1 MNKILII
8 EDDYFSAKR
17 LKRLILDIDDAV
29 DIHGPLE
36 SVNKVVEELTTS
48 NDYDLIFSDIR
59 LVDGDVFEA
68 FRMVMPKSF
77 VIFTTVY
84 DEYSMQAIKNNGID
98 YLMKPIDFKEL
109 RLAMDRLNVL
119 ASGQHEESC
128 SQLDRLLNGT
138 HKYRERFLVNKGDEL
153 IMLYADNISYII
165 KTESN
170 VLAFVE
176 DGTSYLLAMTMAELE
191 QDLDPD
197 KFFRINR
204 QYIANIKSIVKI
216 RLFFNSKLIVKL
228 KGCDDND
235 IMISKEKA
243 AQFRKWLDR

>member
-1 MNKILII
+1 
-8 EDDYFSAKR
+8 
-17 LKRLILDIDDAV
+17 
-29 DIHGPLE
+29 
-36 SVNKVVEELTTS
+36 
-48 NDYDLIFSDIR
+48 
-59 LVDGDVFEA
+59 
-68 FRMVMPKSF
+68 
-77 VIFTTVY
+77 
-84 DEYSMQAIKNNGID
+84 
-98 YLMKPIDFKEL
+98 
-109 RLAMDRLNVL
+109 MDRLNVL

-128 SQLDRLLNGT
+128 SQLDRLLNGP
-138 HKYRERFLVNKGDEL
+138 HKYRERFLVNKSDEL

>member
-29 DIHGPLE
+29 EIHGPLG

-77 VIFTTVY
+77 IIFTTAY

-153 IMLYADNISYII
+153 IMIYADNISYII

-176 DGTSYLLAMTMAELE
+176 DGTSY
-191 QDLDPD
+191 P
-197 KFFRINR
+197 
-204 QYIANIKSIVKI
+204 
-216 RLFFNSKLIVKL
+216 
-228 KGCDDND
+228 
-235 IMISKEKA
+235 
-243 AQFRKWLDR
+243 

>member
-77 VIFTTVY
+77 IIFTTAY
-84 DEYSMQAIKNNGID
+84 DEYSMQAIKKNGID

-119 ASGQHEESC
+119 ASGQHEESY
-128 SQLDRLLNGT
+128 SRLDRLLNGT
-138 HKYRERFLVNKGDEL
+138 HKYRERFLVGKGDEL

-165 KTESN
+165 KTESD

-176 DGTSYLLAMTMAELE
+176 DGTSYPLAMTMTELE
-191 QDLDPD
+191 QDLNPD

-204 QYIANIKSIVKI
+204 QYIANINSIVKI

>member
-1 MNKILII
+1 M
-8 EDDYFSAKR
+8 
-17 LKRLILDIDDAV
+17 
-29 DIHGPLE
+29 
-36 SVNKVVEELTTS
+36 
-48 NDYDLIFSDIR
+48 
-59 LVDGDVFEA
+59 
-68 FRMVMPKSF
+68 
-77 VIFTTVY
+77 
-84 DEYSMQAIKNNGID
+84 
-98 YLMKPIDFKEL
+98 
-109 RLAMDRLNVL
+109 
-119 ASGQHEESC
+119 
-128 SQLDRLLNGT
+128 
-138 HKYRERFLVNKGDEL
+138 VNKGDEL

>member
-1 MNKILII
+1 M
-8 EDDYFSAKR
+8 
-17 LKRLILDIDDAV
+17 
-29 DIHGPLE
+29 G

-77 VIFTTVY
+77 VIFTTAY

-128 SQLDRLLNGT
+128 SQLDRLL
-138 HKYRERFLVNKGDEL
+138 KGL
-153 IMLYADNISYII
+153 INIGSVSWS
-165 KTESN
+165 TRVMN
-170 VLAFVE
+170 
-176 DGTSYLLAMTMAELE
+176 
-191 QDLDPD
+191 
-197 KFFRINR
+197 
-204 QYIANIKSIVKI
+204 
-216 RLFFNSKLIVKL
+216 
-228 KGCDDND
+228 
-235 IMISKEKA
+235 
-243 AQFRKWLDR
+243 

>member
-1 MNKILII
+1 
-8 EDDYFSAKR
+8 
-17 LKRLILDIDDAV
+17 
-29 DIHGPLE
+29 
-36 SVNKVVEELTTS
+36 
-48 NDYDLIFSDIR
+48 
-59 LVDGDVFEA
+59 
-68 FRMVMPKSF
+68 
-77 VIFTTVY
+77 
-84 DEYSMQAIKNNGID
+84 MQAIKNNGID

-176 DGTSYLLAMTMAELE
+176 DGTSYPLAMTMAELE